1 MFDSPSHHHHDIL
14 LRIEVDDDLQ
24 QLLPSQSSL
33 EDHELKNRLK
43 TDLFSY
49 KPEKPVWTGFIGF

>member
-24 QLLPSQSSL
+24 QLLHSQSSL

-43 TDLFSY
+43 TDLFS
-49 KPEKPVWTGFIGF
+49 